1 MTEIERKLRT
11 AQLISPSGVGA
22 IVDLGGRSY
31 IADDISRWGGEL
43 PQEKIQLTR
52 LEKILGVRYFRIPP
66 VAAER
71 DWQSSR
77 KIKYSYF
84 PRWMFC
90 RTCKSLKGI
99 LTTKLNLINLHF
111 VLGAIRILFLQ

>member
-31 IADDISRWGGEL
+31 IADDISRWEGNFL
-43 PQEKIQLTR
+43 KKIQLTR

-66 VAAER
+66 VAARET
-71 DWQSSR
+71 S
-77 KIKYSYF
+77 K
-84 PRWMFC
+84 
-90 RTCKSLKGI
+90 
-99 LTTKLNLINLHF
+99 
-111 VLGAIRILFLQ
+111 VLEK